1 MRIKVDFT
9 WFFMMALV
17 IAIVTTQFSEIYVL
31 WQRVVL
37 ALVVVLLFLGVSTL
51 RELIL
56 ITAVFPKEAPIK
68 KITLFVFGAVYPE
81 SQDRIIAVNLPML
94 FLARFLSNLILAAI
108 FYGLY
113 ATFVN
118 ADNLMMAGVAQW
130 LAYIF
135 CLVFLLHFVPAFP
148 LTGGEILRLLIWK
161 STANYHHAT
170 NVASLIGWAAGL
182 LLIFAGVLLLIITR
196 DWIIS
201 LLIVAIGWILEIAA
215 GNARRDLKTHLILQS
230 IRAEDIMSRDYPV
243 MQPQMLL
250 GQLVREYI
258 LKKGWLYLI
267 VAEGTRLE
275 GVLTL
280 KQIQSIPGQRWNNT
294 TVGDIMTPAARLR
307 TAHLQQP
314 ADSLFEEMNWQ
325 GIDYVPVLEGENV
338 VGVVNRGVLKSLIKT
353 HFTFVA

>member
-1 MRIKVDFT
+1 
-9 WFFMMALV
+9 MALV
-17 IAIVTTQFSEIYVL
+17 TAIVTTQISEIYVL
-31 WQRVVL
+31 WQRVIL
-37 ALVVVLLFLGVSTL
+37 GLVVVLLFLGVSII

-56 ITAVFPKEAPIK
+56 ITAVFSKGTPVKQ
-68 KITLFVFGAVYPE
+68 ITLFVFGAVYSE

-94 FLARFLSNLILAAI
+94 FLARLLSNLILAAI

-135 CLVFLLHFVPAFP
+135 SLIFLLHFAPFFP
-148 LTGGEILRLLIWK
+148 LTGGEILRLRIWK

-170 NVASLIGWAAGL
+170 DVASLIGWAAGL
-182 LLIFAGVLLLIITR
+182 LLIFSGVLLLIITL

-215 GNARRDLKTHLILQS
+215 GNTRRDLKTHLILGS
-230 IRAEDIMSRDYPV
+230 IKAEDIMSRDYPV
-243 MQPQMLL
+243 LQPQMPI
-250 GQLVREYI
+250 GQLVREYV
-258 LKKGWLYLI
+258 LKKGWQYLI

-294 TVGDIMTPAARLR
+294 TVGDVMTPTTGLR

-353 HFTFVA
+353 RFAFGA